1 MFAGKISKYSM
12 LAVASAGGAT
22 ENSKG
27 SRVRLERQNT
37 RRRNGGVDSRST
49 LSAAEGWSAIAALM
63 YLGICFLQ
71 VGGCIRLV
79 SCDLCVIGLI
89 EVK

>member
-27 SRVRLERQNT
+27 SSVRLERQNT
-37 RRRNGGVDSRST
+37 RSKKGGVDSRST
-49 LSAAEGWSAIAALM
+49 LSAAEGWSAIAGRICLDIGGF
-63 YLGICFLQ
+63 LGWWKCQ
-71 VGGCIRLV
+71 SCIM
-79 SCDLCVIGLI
+79 
-89 EVK
+89 

>member
-27 SRVRLERQNT
+27 SSVRLDRQNT
-37 RRRNGGVDSRST
+37 RSRKGGVDSRST
-49 LSAAEGWSAIAALM
+49 LSAAEGWSAIDGRMCLVFGF
-63 YLGICFLQ
+63 YLG
-71 VGGCIRLV
+71 
-79 SCDLCVIGLI
+79 LCLYGPYVL
-89 EVK
+89 

>member
-27 SRVRLERQNT
+27 SSVRLERQNT
-37 RRRNGGVDSRST
+37 RRRKGGVDSRST
-49 LSAAEGWSAIAALM
+49 LSAAEGWSAIAGLVFSRSG
-63 YLGICFLQ
+63 LLWT
-71 VGGCIRLV
+71 GGCIGPYVMLM
-79 SCDLCVIGLI
+79 
-89 EVK
+89 

>member
-1 MFAGKISKYSM
+1 M

-37 RRRNGGVDSRST
+37 RRRKGGVDSRST
-49 LSAAEGWSAIAALM
+49 LSAAEGWSAIAGQM
-63 YLGICFLQ
+63 YLEIGFLQ
-71 VGGCIRLV
+71 VGGCIRPV
-79 SCDLCVIGLI
+79 SYDVGVISLI
-89 EVK
+89 ELK